1 MNKSLLIVFVL
12 IFSGCASVGTKTVDE
27 APKIDRLSEAE
38 LLLIMPSPVSQL
50 SFESLLALSKEGK
63 PADEV
68 IAKIKETDT
77 SYDLTPSQMIDL
89 NQKGVDIKV
98 LDYLYQSR
106 LDALQNNVAKV
117 VRENEKKH
125 TDENTSLKRILL
137 NQSFMN
143 DPFCRGPFMRGYPFG
158 IGGRFMYPW

>member
-1 MNKSLLIVFVL
+1 MKKNLLVLVLLIL
-12 IFSGCASVGTKTVDE
+12 SGCASVGTKTVDE

-38 LLLIMPSPVSQL
+38 LLQIMPSPVSQL

-68 IAKIKETDT
+68 IAKLKETDT

-89 NQKGVDIKV
+89 NKQGVEVKV
-98 LDYLYQSR
+98 LDYLHQSR

-125 TDENTSLKRILL
+125 TDEITGLKRILL

-158 IGGRFMYPW
+158 IGGRFIW